1 MTISA
6 VLDASALLAHLL
18 REKGGNRVKE
28 ALPTAAMSAVNL
40 CEVLNRYAKDTSLE
54 SAMKLANKLRAK
66 LTLVETFTPE
76 DAIEATAIHLS
87 SRHLGLSLG
96 DCICLALGQKLGAD
110 VRTCDRNWAQLD
122 ARYRVT
128 VIR

>member
-1 MTISA
+1 MTISV

-18 REKGGNRVKE
+18 REKGGKRIKE
-28 ALPTAAMSAVNL
+28 TLPNAAMSAVNF

-54 SAMKLANKLRAK
+54 SAKKLANKLRTK
-66 LTLVETFTPE
+66 LGAIEAFAPE

-96 DCICLALGQKLGAD
+96 DCICLALGQKLSAD
-110 VRTCDRNWAQLD
+110 VWTCDRKWAQLD
-122 ARYRVT
+122 ASYRVT
-128 VIR
+128 VVR